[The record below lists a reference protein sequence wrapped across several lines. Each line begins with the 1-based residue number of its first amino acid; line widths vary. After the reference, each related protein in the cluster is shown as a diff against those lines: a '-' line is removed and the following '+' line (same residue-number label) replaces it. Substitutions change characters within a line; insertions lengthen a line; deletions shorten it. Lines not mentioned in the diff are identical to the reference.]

1 MSLRELTDENFDKF
15 IGESEL
21 PVVVDFW
28 ADWCGPCRK
37 VAPVLEQL
45 AEEMSGQV
53 EFVKVNVD
61 EAVETGLVQKIM
73 GLPTIAVFK
82 GSKRVIELTGAASK
96 DTIKKVIESQ
106 L

>member
-1 MSLRELTDENFDKF
+1 MSLREVTDEDFDKLV
-15 IGESEL
+15 GESSL

-37 VAPVLEQL
+37 VSPALEEL
-45 AEEMSGQV
+45 AQEWDGRAV
-53 EFVKVNVD
+53 VVKVNVD
-61 EAVETGLVQKIM
+61 DAVQTAIKEKVM

-82 GSKRVIELTGAASK
+82 NGQRVIDLTGAVGK
-96 DTIKKVIESQ
+96 DTIKKVVESQ